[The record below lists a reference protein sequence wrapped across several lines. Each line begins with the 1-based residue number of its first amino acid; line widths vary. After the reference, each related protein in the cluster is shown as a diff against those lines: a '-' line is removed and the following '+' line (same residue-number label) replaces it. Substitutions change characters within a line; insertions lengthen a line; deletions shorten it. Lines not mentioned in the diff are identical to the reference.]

1 MNTDELLLAAKVRE
15 IAQDY
20 RNADRV
26 PHYAAM
32 KATHEGPALKAEMA
46 RWDEENPAAPY
57 IKMAVEELELVA
69 RIIQKHKAADA
80 Q

>member
-1 MNTDELLLAAKVRE
+1 MDTNELLLAAKVRE

-32 KATHEGPALKAEMA
+32 KANYEGADLKAEMA
-46 RWDEENPAAPY
+46 RWDEENPPNPY
-57 IKMAVEELELVA
+57 IKMALRELELVA
-69 RIIQKHKAADA
+69 QIIRKHRAAEP